1 MSLSFIVMLFVAMPC
16 SAAYERA
23 VSELYSDAI
32 LLLCH
37 ALLLMKELSLSFI
50 VMLFVA
56 MPCSAAYERAV
67 SELYSDAI
75 CCYAM
80 LCCL

>member
-1 MSLSFIVMLFVAMPC
+1 MFGGAGVGKVGLGVC
-16 SAAYERA
+16 A
-23 VSELYSDAI
+23 VFLIQVTLVTISIRKACAPAEN
-32 LLLCH
+32 H
-37 ALLLMKELSLSFI
+37 AEVFPGEHGFLVGF
-50 VMLFVA
+50 
-56 MPCSAAYERAV
+56 AYERAV